1 MSYNGAD
8 LIFPHLGI
16 VIEKMKN
23 HITVFN
29 FDIMYY
35 GMIIGL
41 GFILGMLIAQKL
53 AERKGMDTD
62 ALWDFFIYL
71 IISGVIGARIY
82 YVAFNWDYYRS
93 DPIKIFAVREG
104 GLAIYGGIIAVVLVL
119 VIFCRVKKQK
129 FGQMIDV
136 LMPGLLLGQL
146 MGRWGNFFNCEAFG
160 RYTDSFFAMRIKK
173 SLVNPSMID
182 EEILNKVINDN
193 GIEYIQVHPTFLYE
207 SLWNLAGFIFILWY
221 GKKKQKF
228 DGELFLLYM
237 MIYGT
242 GRFWI
247 EGLRTDSLYIAG
259 TSLRVSQGLSL
270 VIAIVS
276 LIIFIV
282 KHKRLKADKCNLKDE
297 VS

>member
-23 HITVFN
+23 HITIGN

-35 GMIIGL
+35 GIIIGV
-41 GFILGMLIAQKL
+41 GFIIGMLIADKL
-53 AERKGMDTD
+53 AERRKMDTD
-62 ALWDFFIYL
+62 ALWGFYNYL
-71 IISGVIGARIY
+71 IIFGVLGARLY
-82 YVAFNWDYYRS
+82 YVLFNLDYYIQN
-93 DPIKIFAVREG
+93 PGKILAIREG
-104 GLAIYGGIIAVVLVL
+104 GLAIYGGIIAVVITL
-119 VIFCRVKKQK
+119 IIYCRVKKLK

-160 RYTDSFFAMRIKK
+160 RYTDSLLAMRIKK
-173 SLVNPSMID
+173 SLVSPYMID
-182 EEILNKVINDN
+182 EELLNNLIIDN
-193 GIEYIQVHPTFLYE
+193 GVEYIQVHPTFLYE
-207 SLWNLAGFIFILWY
+207 SLWNLFGFVFILWY
-221 GKKKQKF
+221 ERKKQKF
-228 DGELFLLYM
+228 DGELFLFYM
-237 MIYGT
+237 IQYGT

-259 TSLRVSQGLSL
+259 TSLRVSQCLSAC
-270 VIAIVS
+270 IAIVS
-276 LIIFIV
+276 VIV
-282 KHKRLKADKCNLKDE
+282 LFVKYRKLKQEKCNLKDE

>member
-23 HITVFN
+23 HISIGG
-29 FDIMYY
+29 FDIMFY
-35 GMIIGL
+35 GMIIGA

-53 AERKGMDTD
+53 AERKGMNTD
-62 ALWDFFIYL
+62 LLWDFFIYL

-82 YVAFNWDYYRS
+82 YVAFNWEYYS
-93 DPIKIFAVREG
+93 QNPQKILAVREG
-104 GLAIYGGIIAVVLVL
+104 GLAIYGGIIAAALALIVFCKKKKLV
-119 VIFCRVKKQK
+119 
-129 FGQMIDV
+129 FGQMVDV

-160 RYTDSFFAMRIKK
+160 RYTDSLFAMRIKK
-173 SLVNPSMID
+173 SLASPSMID
-182 EEILNKVINDN
+182 QELLDNVIID
-193 GIEYIQVHPTFLYE
+193 GGTEYIQVHPTFLYE
-207 SLWNLAGFIFILWY
+207 SLWNLAGFLFILWY
-221 GKKKQKF
+221 GKRKQKF

-237 MIYGT
+237 IIYGA

-247 EGLRTDSLYIAG
+247 EGLRTDSLYVPG
-259 TSLRVSQGLSL
+259 TALRVSQCLSA
-270 VIAIVS
+270 AITVVS
-276 LIIFIV
+276 LIIFTV
-282 KHKRLKADKCNLKDE
+282 KHNGLKKEKCNLKDE